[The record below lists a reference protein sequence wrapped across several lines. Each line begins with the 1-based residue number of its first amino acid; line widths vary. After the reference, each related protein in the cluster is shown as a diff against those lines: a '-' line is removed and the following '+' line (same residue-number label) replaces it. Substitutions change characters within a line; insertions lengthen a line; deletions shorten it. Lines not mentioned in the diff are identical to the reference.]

1 MTRQKPSH
9 RRKLRLMRAE
19 SKRAQAEAAYRA
31 TKSHVW
37 LARLRDLTTK
47 CLRLA

>member
-1 MTRQKPSH
+1 MRRQKPSQ
-9 RRKLRLMRAE
+9 RRALARWEKRRAAAE
-19 SKRAQAEAAYRA
+19 QAYKR

-37 LARLRDLTTK
+37 LTRLRDLTTK